1 MLFTGRPDGRGHSC
15 GGDSGAPLF
24 RTEYDESG
32 RMRKVLVG
40 INHGASGRCGTFP
53 TIFARVEDPSI
64 LNYIMGP
71 RGDYCLNKL
80 SFLSWFFFRGK
91 LQGKSYLS
99 SRCRFCIF
107 CPFSGLSID
116 EIPFVFSCTPFREKK
131 DKITSPNSG
140 NFSYR
145 GTDKLC

>member
-1 MLFTGRPDGRGHSC
+1 MDRQKRCFFTGRPDGRGHSC

-71 RGDYCLNKL
+71 RGDYCLNEL
-80 SFLSWFFFRGK
+80 SFLSWVFFSEVNYKARAICLPDADFAYFLVSPSMKFLLFLAAPPSGK
-91 LQGKSYLS
+91 K
-99 SRCRFCIF
+99 RI
-107 CPFSGLSID
+107 
-116 EIPFVFSCTPFREKK
+116 K
-131 DKITSPNSG
+131 
-140 NFSYR
+140 
-145 GTDKLC
+145 